1 MDSQITIHEILHRG
15 QGNGSSDGRLVRN
28 AYRLVMHLG
37 LTGMPLE
44 PTGNFTFN
52 DELAILRNLRRLSL
66 ERRDRAVNEEEDGAG
81 AAGDQAGAEQAEG
94 IDGAGLPDSKD
105 SRMSTNPFRDYA
117 AFAWQI
123 CEEERKRDLSPDRL
137 PRPLGEMQRH
147 ITERE
152 IALQQHRNAALAAGR
167 KTGHDQSEVEQRV
180 VALCEQC
187 RKLLLWEKD
196 APRLTAEQSR
206 ERQQSAC
213 CTGDPAGVYLVNLIN
228 AFWPLWEKVN
238 DLAAAY
244 DGSAERPLRE
254 RTAGQSGAKQPE
266 GAGAGRD
273 PAEGEQAQ
281 RPEGTDADGGRCKR
295 TETVPDDE
303 ANIAARNYITQRE
316 KAGEKCTSRD
326 VAKHCGIAHGR
337 VSGLPAW
344 QAYQARKKSGAPSR
358 KPKKAQQLTNEM
370 LANIGKDDDPSAKL
384 ASAEENAWRYL
395 LETVTSEE
403 RARLN
408 AMTPAE
414 KAETIQLVI
423 DQIADQDKR
432 GKRASP

>member
-1 MDSQITIHEILHRG
+1 
-15 QGNGSSDGRLVRN
+15 
-28 AYRLVMHLG
+28 
-37 LTGMPLE
+37 
-44 PTGNFTFN
+44 
-52 DELAILRNLRRLSL
+52 
-66 ERRDRAVNEEEDGAG
+66 
-81 AAGDQAGAEQAEG
+81 
-94 IDGAGLPDSKD
+94 
-105 SRMSTNPFRDYA
+105 MSTNPFRDYA

-137 PRPLGEMQRH
+137 RRPLGEMQRH

-196 APRLTAEQSR
+196 APRLTAEQLR

-228 AFWPLWEKVN
+228 AFWALWEKVN

-273 PAEGEQAQ
+273 PAGGEQAEGMPDSDPWFDLRARFPTDPAHIEVLRERLNSEEAADLDRITHFACVFFH
-281 RPEGTDADGGRCKR
+281 RPRFTGDIFERLDPWLRLQVPGVDLWELTLKQVADLLEEATTPKGTAKTGQAEGVGTVDDPAADLNEASFPLPSSRPTGPIDKGRSMSADKSLPQQIHNFVVAVDVCQ
-295 TETVPDDE
+295 E
-303 ANIAARNYITQRE
+303 AARRLLN
-316 KAGEKCTSRD
+316 
-326 VAKHCGIAHGR
+326 VF
-337 VSGLPAW
+337 
-344 QAYQARKKSGAPSR
+344 
-358 KPKKAQQLTNEM
+358 KAQ
-370 LANIGKDDDPSAKL
+370 
-384 ASAEENAWRYL
+384 
-395 LETVTSEE
+395 
-403 RARLN
+403 
-408 AMTPAE
+408 
-414 KAETIQLVI
+414 
-423 DQIADQDKR
+423 
-432 GKRASP
+432 